1 MYGNCAVCESL
12 WEEYGR
18 LAAERLALNREQVA
32 GGAGR
37 GLGLRMPLGQRIQHL
52 AEAQILVR
60 QRLSA
65 HEAESHRSQVAR
77 PAPMVTRWT
86 SPHA

>member
-1 MYGNCAVCESL
+1 MDGNCAVCESL

-32 GGAGR
+32 GGAG
-37 GLGLRMPLGQRIQHL
+37 GLGLRMPLGQRIQRL
-52 AEAQILVR
+52 AEAQMRVR

-65 HEAESHRSQVAR
+65 HETVNHRPQPVR
-77 PAPMVTRWT
+77 LAPMVTRWT
-86 SPHA
+86 SPQT